1 MVNIVHA
8 TQPSEIAAVA
18 ALFAEYAR
26 AVDAPC
32 CFAGLERELA
42 TLPGE
47 YAPPAGRL
55 FLALDAS
62 GSAGCVALRP
72 LDADT
77 AEMKRLYV
85 RPAYR
90 GQGLGRALAAAA
102 IAAARQAGRRRMVLD
117 TLPIMSEAIALYR
130 SLDFKEFAP
139 YLAVPT
145 PGAVCYQLRL

>member
-1 MVNIVHA
+1 MANIVHA
-8 TQPSEIAAVA
+8 TQATQVAAVR

-32 CFAGLERELA
+32 CFVGLERELA

-62 GSAGCVALRP
+62 GSAGRAGCVALRP

-77 AEMKRLYV
+77 AEMKRPYV
-85 RPAYR
+85 RPAYP
-90 GQGLGRALAAAA
+90 GPGLGRPLAAAA
-102 IAAARQAGRRRMVLD
+102 IRPAGPTGRR
-117 TLPIMSEAIALYR
+117 
-130 SLDFKEFAP
+130 
-139 YLAVPT
+139 
-145 PGAVCYQLRL
+145 PGV

>member
-1 MVNIVHA
+1 M
-8 TQPSEIAAVA
+8 QGDDRLSAAVVA
-18 ALFAEYAR
+18 GLNAR
-26 AVDAPC
+26 AVAAPC
-32 CFAGLERELA
+32 CFVGLERELA

-85 RPAYR
+85 RPAHR
-90 GQGLGRALAAAA
+90 GLGLGRALASAA
-102 IAAARQAGRRRMVLD
+102 IAAARQSGRSRVVLD
-117 TLPIMSEAIALYR
+117 TLPSMDAAIVLYR
-130 SLDFKEFAP
+130 SLDFKEVAP
-139 YLAVPT
+139 YLAAPT

>member
-1 MVNIVHA
+1 MANIVHA
-8 TQPSEIAAVA
+8 TQATQVAAVRV
-18 ALFAEYAR
+18 LFAEYAR

-32 CFAGLERELA
+32 C
-42 TLPGE
+42 
-47 YAPPAGRL
+47 

-72 LDADT
+72 LDADA

-102 IAAARQAGRRRMVLD
+102 IAAARATGRSRVVLD
-117 TLPIMSEAIALYR
+117 TLPSMGEAIALYR
-130 SLDFKEFAP
+130 SLDFKEVAP
-139 YLAVPT
+139 YLA
-145 PGAVCYQLRL
+145 A

>member
-1 MVNIVHA
+1 MANIVHA
-8 TQPSEIAAVA
+8 TQASEIAAVG

-32 CFAGLERELA
+32 CFVGLERELA

-55 FLALDAS
+55 FLALDAF

-77 AEMKRLYV
+77 AEIKRLYV
-85 RPAYR
+85 RSAYR
-90 GQGLGRALAAAA
+90 GTGLGRVLAEAA
-102 IAAARQAGRRRMVLD
+102 IAAARQTGRRRVVLD
-117 TLPIMSEAIALYR
+117 TLPSMGEAIALYR

-139 YLAVPT
+139 YLATPT
-145 PGAVCYQLRL
+145 PGAVCYQLTL

>member
-1 MVNIVHA
+1 GDWSSDVCSSDLA
-8 TQPSEIAAVA
+8 TQATQVAAVR

-32 CFAGLERELA
+32 CFVGLERELA
-42 TLPGE
+42 ALPGE

-72 LDADT
+72 LDADA

-85 RPAYR
+85 RPAKRLSGTSPRERFATSSKYR
-90 GQGLGRALAAAA
+90 RCSGR
-102 IAAARQAGRRRMVLD
+102 
-117 TLPIMSEAIALYR
+117 S
-130 SLDFKEFAP
+130 S
-139 YLAVPT
+139 
-145 PGAVCYQLRL
+145 

>member
-1 MVNIVHA
+1 MANIVHA
-8 TQPSEIAAVA
+8 TQATQVAAVRS
-18 ALFAEYAR
+18 LFAEYAR

-32 CFAGLERELA
+32 CFVGLERELA
-42 TLPGE
+42 ALPGE

-72 LDADT
+72 LDAGG
-77 AEMKRLYV
+77 AEMKRPSV

-102 IAAARQAGRRRMVLD
+102 IAAARATGRSRVVLD
-117 TLPIMSEAIALYR
+117 TLPSMGEAIALYR
-130 SLDFKEFAP
+130 SLDFKEVAP
-139 YLAVPT
+139 YLAAPT

>member
-1 MVNIVHA
+1 MANIVHA
-8 TQPSEIAAVA
+8 TQPSAIAAVG

-32 CFAGLERELA
+32 CFVGLERELA

-55 FLALDAS
+55 LLALDALH
-62 GSAGCVALRP
+62 SAGCVGLRP

-77 AEMKRLYV
+77 AEIKRLYV
-85 RPAYR
+85 CPAYR
-90 GQGLGRALAAAA
+90 GQSLGRALAEAA
-102 IAAARQAGRRRMVLD
+102 IATARQTGRRRVVLD
-117 TLPIMSEAIALYR
+117 TLPSMGEAIALYR
-130 SLDFKEFAP
+130 SLDFKQIAP

-145 PGAVCYQLRL
+145 PGAVCYQLKL

>member
-1 MVNIVHA
+1 MANIVHA
-8 TQPSEIAAVA
+8 TQASEIAAMG

-32 CFAGLERELA
+32 CFVGLERELA

-55 FLALDAS
+55 LLALDALS
-62 GSAGCVALRP
+62 SAGCVALRP
-72 LDADT
+72 LDAGT
-77 AEMKRLYV
+77 AEIKRLYV

-90 GQGLGRALAAAA
+90 GQGLCRALAEAA
-102 IAAARQAGRRRMVLD
+102 IAAARQTDRSRVVLD
-117 TLPIMSEAIALYR
+117 TLPSMDWAIALYR
-130 SLDFKEFAP
+130 SLDFKEVAP
-139 YLAVPT
+139 YLAAPT

>member
-1 MVNIVHA
+1 MANIVHA
-8 TQPSEIAAVA
+8 TQATQVAAVR

-32 CFAGLERELA
+32 CFVGLERELA

-55 FLALDAS
+55 LLALDALS
-62 GSAGCVALRP
+62 SAGCVALRP
-72 LDADT
+72 LDAGT
-77 AEMKRLYV
+77 AEIKRLYV

-90 GQGLGRALAAAA
+90 GQGLGRALAEAA
-102 IAAARQAGRRRMVLD
+102 IAAARQTGRSRVVLD
-117 TLPIMSEAIALYR
+117 TLPSMGGAIALYR
-130 SLDFKEFAP
+130 SLDFEEVAP
-139 YLAVPT
+139 YLAAPT